1 MSAWPALAKEMESPK
16 SRARHDCDTRPDS
29 KISYNRGMNENLS
42 RELLAWLTQAGLAGT
57 PESDI
62 FSVFCDRCV
71 AAGIP
76 LGRAHVAIDTLHPVH
91 EGSLFRWGY
100 PNEPLVYEYGRT
112 SLEGL
117 DASGAA
123 SLDAQATDVWR
134 RGPFYNMLQTG
145 ASLLRRRLNADTKDE
160 FSMLADWL
168 AAGMT
173 DYVAITTRF
182 AAEGVI
188 GEMDAVY
195 SSWGTKAPE
204 GFNDSQIATLE
215 HLVPHLA
222 LAIKSVSLAR
232 MTRTLMETYLGR
244 DAGQRVLSGRIVRG
258 LAERIDAVVWFSD
271 LRGFT
276 RITDT
281 TPEQM
286 IPLLNDYS
294 DVIVSAIHEHGGD
307 VLKLIGDGTLAIFTA
322 ESRTHACN
330 AALAAAIGARKGVA
344 ELKKRRSAE
353 GKPVTDMY
361 LGLHVGKVFYGN
373 VGSRERLDFTV
384 LGPAVNEAS
393 RIAAMCRS
401 VDQPVLMSATFANV
415 GDIKRRLVS
424 VGRYA
429 LRGVAHPQELFTF
442 DPDA

>member
-1 MSAWPALAKEMESPK
+1 
-16 SRARHDCDTRPDS
+16 
-29 KISYNRGMNENLS
+29 MNENLS
-42 RELLAWLTQAGLAGT
+42 TELSAWLTQAGLAGA
-57 PESDI
+57 PETDI
-62 FSVFCDRCV
+62 FSAFCDRCV

-76 LGRAHVAIDTLHPVH
+76 LGRAHMAIDTLHPVH
-91 EGSLFRWGY
+91 EGRLFRWGY
-100 PNEPLVYEYGRT
+100 GPNESPVHEYGRT
-112 SLEGL
+112 SLERL
-117 DASGAA
+117 DASGSV
-123 SLDAQATDVWR
+123 SLDVQAAEVWR
-134 RGPFYNMLQTG
+134 RSPFNNLLQTS
-145 ASLLRRRLNADTKDE
+145 ASLLRRRLNTDTKDE
-160 FSMLADWL
+160 FSMLPDWF

-173 DYVAITTRF
+173 DYVAIITRF

-195 SSWGTKAPE
+195 SSWGTRAPD
-204 GFNDSQIATLE
+204 GFNNGQIATLE
-215 HLVPHLA
+215 HIVPYLG
-222 LAIKSVSLAR
+222 LAIKSVSLVR

-258 LAERIDAVVWFSD
+258 VAERIDAVVWFSD

-281 TPEQM
+281 TPELM

-307 VLKLIGDGTLAIFTA
+307 VLKLIGDGILAIFTA
-322 ESRTHACN
+322 ESRMQACN
-330 AALAAAIGARKGVA
+330 AALAAAIAARKGVA
-344 ELKKRRSAE
+344 ELKERRAAE
-353 GKPVTDMY
+353 DKPVTDVY
-361 LGLHVGKVFYGN
+361 LGLHVGEVFYGN

-384 LGPAVNEAS
+384 LGPAVNETS

-401 VDQPVLMSATFANV
+401 IDQPVLMSAAFANV

-442 DPDA
+442 DSGA

>member
-1 MSAWPALAKEMESPK
+1 
-16 SRARHDCDTRPDS
+16 
-29 KISYNRGMNENLS
+29 MNENLS

-57 PESDI
+57 PESGI

-100 PNEPLVYEYGRT
+100 PNEPLVHQYGRT

-117 DASGAA
+117 DVSGAV

-215 HLVPHLA
+215 
-222 LAIKSVSLAR
+222 
-232 MTRTLMETYLGR
+232 
-244 DAGQRVLSGRIVRG
+244 
-258 LAERIDAVVWFSD
+258 
-271 LRGFT
+271 
-276 RITDT
+276 
-281 TPEQM
+281 
-286 IPLLNDYS
+286 
-294 DVIVSAIHEHGGD
+294 
-307 VLKLIGDGTLAIFTA
+307 
-322 ESRTHACN
+322 
-330 AALAAAIGARKGVA
+330 
-344 ELKKRRSAE
+344 
-353 GKPVTDMY
+353 
-361 LGLHVGKVFYGN
+361 
-373 VGSRERLDFTV
+373 
-384 LGPAVNEAS
+384 
-393 RIAAMCRS
+393 
-401 VDQPVLMSATFANV
+401 
-415 GDIKRRLVS
+415 
-424 VGRYA
+424 
-429 LRGVAHPQELFTF
+429 
-442 DPDA
+442 

>member
-1 MSAWPALAKEMESPK
+1 
-16 SRARHDCDTRPDS
+16 
-29 KISYNRGMNENLS
+29 LS
-42 RELLAWLTQAGLAGT
+42 AWLTQAGLAGT
-57 PESDI
+57 SETDI

-76 LGRAHVAIDTLHPVH
+76 LGRAHLAVDTLHPVH
-91 EGSLFRWGY
+91 EGRLFRWGY
-100 PNEPLVYEYGRT
+100 SPNESPVHEYGRT
-112 SLEGL
+112 TLEGI
-117 DASGAA
+117 DASGSV
-123 SLDAQATDVWR
+123 SLDVQAADVWR
-134 RGPFYNMLQTG
+134 RSPFNNLLQTG
-145 ASLLRRRLNADTKDE
+145 ASLLRRRLNTDTTDE
-160 FSMLADWL
+160 FSMLPDWL

-173 DYVAITTRF
+173 DYVAIITRF

-195 SSWGTKAPE
+195 SSWGTRAPE
-204 GFNDSQIATLE
+204 GFNDGQIATLK
-215 HLVPHLA
+215 HIVPYLA

-232 MTRTLMETYLGR
+232 ITRTLMETYLGR

-258 LAERIDAVVWFSD
+258 VAERIDAVVWFSD

-276 RITDT
+276 RIADT
-281 TPEQM
+281 APEQV
-286 IPLLNDYS
+286 IPLLNEYS
-294 DVIVSAIHEHGGD
+294 DVIISAIHEHGGD
-307 VLKLIGDGTLAIFTA
+307 VLKLIGDGILAIFTA
-322 ESRTHACN
+322 ENRIHACN
-330 AALAAAIGARKGVA
+330 AALAAAIAARQGVA
-344 ELKKRRSAE
+344 ELKKRRTVE
-353 GKPVTDMY
+353 DKPVTEMY

-401 VDQPVLMSATFANV
+401 IDQPVLMSAAFANV

-429 LRGVAHPQELFTF
+429 LRGVAHPQELFTLN
-442 DPDA
+442 PEA